1 MRRVIRRGIVALA
14 GGVLA
19 LTLAGP
25 AGAAPG
31 PAAAAAGPGCAWSGV
46 WGQLRV
52 NSGADKYMTV
62 EGDPAGNNAQ
72 HIVLYSYLYAP
83 VQQWQIVPTGD
94 GYCYLRSATSWRV
107 LGIADGSTQNSAHAM
122 LWDQRTNDDQKWY
135 TISGG
140 AGASV
145 KFVNKKADT
154 GASKKCLG
162 VAGGNF
168 SNLAHL
174 VLWTCSGAN
183 DQKWTMF

>member
-1 MRRVIRRGIVALA
+1 MRRVIERGIAALA

-19 LTLAGP
+19 LSLA
-25 AGAAPG
+25 ATASAAP
-31 PAAAAAGPGCAWSGV
+31 AREARAAGPGCSWSNV

-62 EGDPAGNNAQ
+62 EGPAAGNNGQ

-83 VQQWQIVPTGD
+83 VQQWQIVPDGN

-107 LGIADGSTQNSAHAM
+107 LGIADGSTANSAHAM

-145 KFVNKKADT
+145 KFVNKKS
-154 GASKKCLG
+154 GRCLG
-162 VAGGNF
+162 VAGGSF
-168 SNLAHL
+168 TNLAHL
-174 VLWTCSGAN
+174 VQWTCSGAH
-183 DQKWTMF
+183 DQKWTMY